1 MRTAV
6 VSGTFDPVTVGHINI
21 IGRACALFDKV
32 VVAVCDSHY
41 KTSFFSAE
49 VRAAA
54 LKASVGGFGNV
65 EVEICD
71 CLLADFCGRYESPVI
86 VRGARNGGD
95 FEYEI
100 EMYSLNREIMNVVNR
115 NETRLDSVVLP
126 AEPALAHISSSFVRE
141 LIKYGKDFKSA
152 VPSEAYGIIKEAL
165 NNTNEKD

>member
-21 IGRACALFDKV
+21 IGRARALFDKV

-54 LKASVGGFGNV
+54 LKASLGEFDNI
-65 EVEICD
+65 EVAICD
-71 CLLADFCGRYESPVI
+71 CLLADFCSRYESPVI

-100 EMYSLNREIMNVVNR
+100 EMHSLNRDIMAVVNQK
-115 NETRLDSVVLP
+115 ETYLDSVVLP
-126 AEPALAHISSSFVRE
+126 AEPALAHVSSTYARE
-141 LIKYGKDFKSA
+141 LIKYGKDFKSV
-152 VPSEAYGIIKEAL
+152 VPSGAYGIIKDAL
-165 NNTNEKD
+165 NRKNEKD